1 MMFIHKMFVCVGK
14 YLVEKLS
21 CVNRACWSSSV
32 VEGLKN
38 TLLSN
43 SKFCFDKINAMEGAL
58 LVPNLKIYKLSLSKF
73 CFDNIDRG
81 AIFRPPVGANGQ
93 ASRDFYLFSK

>member
-43 SKFCFDKINAMEGAL
+43 SKFCFDKINAMEGAI
-58 LVPNLKIYKLSLSKF
+58 LVPGLKIYKLSL
-73 CFDNIDRG
+73 
-81 AIFRPPVGANGQ
+81 
-93 ASRDFYLFSK
+93 